1 LRCRKLFV
9 ALIAAVGACA
19 RGRDAALAV
28 AAIRISLIAP
38 APSRPAR
45 VVVTGVDQASLKA
58 LRSAPSSG
66 APWDSLFRVSVGV
79 ADAPPIAGRYF
90 ATDTS
95 LEFEPLFPLDLGRDY
110 FVRVDPKRLAVPLA
124 EPPVAAIVILPK
136 EERAPST
143 NVARILPTN
152 PELPEN
158 QLRVYIEFSA
168 PMSRESGVDFVHL
181 VDDRGKE
188 VQHAFLPLDADF
200 WNPDHT
206 RYTLFLDPGRVK
218 RGIRPNE
225 EMGRPLKAGRAY
237 TLVIDSS
244 WRDAH
249 GLPLAKSFRYRFRAG
264 AAVEKG
270 IDLAAW
276 RISAPRTGTRDTLA
290 IAFPRSLDHGLL
302 QRAIGVERDGQP
314 IQGDISIG
322 VAEKTWG
329 FTPRESWRN
338 GDYRLIVLSILED
351 VAGNRVGRPFEVDM
365 FARVDSTANP
375 ERHTIPFKIR

>member
-1 LRCRKLFV
+1 MRCRKLVV

-19 RGRDAALAV
+19 CGRDGSSGAADG
-28 AAIRISLIAP
+28 IRISLVPP
-38 APSRPAR
+38 APTRRAR
-45 VVVTGVDQASLKA
+45 VIVTGVDRASLNA
-58 LRSAPSSG
+58 LRAAPPSG
-66 APWDSLFRVSVGV
+66 APWDSLFRVGV
-79 ADAPPIAGRYF
+79 ATDAPAIAGRYV

-95 LEFEPLFPLDLGRDY
+95 LEFEPLFPLDAGREY
-110 FVRVDPKRLAVPLA
+110 FVRVDPKQLATRRMQ
-124 EPPVAAIVILPK
+124 PPVTTVVLLPK

-143 NVARILPTN
+143 TVARILPTN

-158 QLRVYIEFSA
+158 QLRIYIEFSA
-168 PMSRESGVDFVHL
+168 PMSRQSGVDFVHL
-181 VDDRGKE
+181 IDDRGKD

-218 RGIRPNE
+218 RGILPNE
-225 EMGRPLKAGRAY
+225 QMGRPLKAGRAY
-237 TLVIDSS
+237 TLVIDSA
-244 WRDAH
+244 WRDAN
-249 GLPLAKSFRYRFRAG
+249 GLPLAKPFRYQFRAST
-264 AAVEKG
+264 AVERG

-276 RISAPRTGTRDTLA
+276 RVSAPRVGTRDTLA

-302 QRAIGVERDGQP
+302 QRAIGVERNGQP

-322 VAEKTWG
+322 AAEKQWG
-329 FTPRESWRN
+329 FTPRESWRS

-365 FARVDSTANP
+365 FERVDSTALP